1 MNDTTGVLLSGGK
14 SSRFGSP
21 KAFAKINEKEMY
33 EYSMGILE
41 EMTDEVVIS
50 SSPTLSP
57 VFQARGF
64 KNIIEDV
71 QQYRGKG
78 PLAGIYSC
86 MKSAPSQWYVVLP
99 CDMPLLSKEI
109 FKKMLQHKS
118 SDVDAILPN
127 TFGRVQP
134 LVGVYHQRVLPILE
148 QKLNEDKLKMMEFIQ
163 RINVKFLDE
172 DELNLRQ
179 NVFQN
184 INRESDLLDL
194 KEL

>member
-21 KAFAKINEKEMY
+21 KAFAKFNEKEMY
-33 EYSMGILE
+33 EYSMAILE
-41 EMTDEVVIS
+41 EVTDEVVIS

-71 QQYRGKG
+71 QPYRGKG

-109 FKKMLQHKS
+109 LNKMLQHKS
-118 SDVDAILPN
+118 LDVDAILPN

-148 QKLNEDKLKMMEFIQ
+148 QKLNEDKLKMMKFIQ